1 MRLRRFR
8 TRYLDLEF
16 AADPRVRIRIVERP
30 GRWMSAAGIDSLL
43 ADLRAVVTESV
54 PGGTLDYGVFT
65 GNPACLAQA
74 IITIL
79 YDADDGRP
87 VAFNALAVLPV
98 TLGGRE
104 EHVLHFGLAMIAP
117 RVRGRGLSW
126 ALYGLTVMLM
136 FAHHQFRTMWVSN
149 VTQVP
154 SVFGLVSESLANVYP
169 TGRPDGRR
177 SFAHR
182 VIAGELM
189 TRHRDVFGVGAGAGF
204 DAERFVITDGY
215 TAGSRHL
222 MKRFDDAPKHRDPGY
237 NAFCQAELD
246 YARGDDFLQLGQYT
260 LGVARDYLL
269 RAVPRQSLPSLLTTT
284 AFLFVGSLLLPV
296 VHWFAAS
303 TPMSDLRPWRQ
314 RSA

>member
-126 ALYGLTVMLM
+126 
-136 FAHHQFRTMWVSN
+136 VS
-149 VTQVP
+149 TA
-154 SVFGLVSESLANVYP
+154 SRSCSCSH
-169 TGRPDGRR
+169 TT
-177 SFAHR
+177 SFAR
-182 VIAGELM
+182 C
-189 TRHRDVFGVGAGAGF
+189 
-204 DAERFVITDGY
+204 
-215 TAGSRHL
+215 GSATSPR
-222 MKRFDDAPKHRDPGY
+222 
-237 NAFCQAELD
+237 C
-246 YARGDDFLQLGQYT
+246 
-260 LGVARDYLL
+260 
-269 RAVPRQSLPSLLTTT
+269 RASS
-284 AFLFVGSLLLPV
+284 G
-296 VHWFAAS
+296 W
-303 TPMSDLRPWRQ
+303 
-314 RSA
+314 